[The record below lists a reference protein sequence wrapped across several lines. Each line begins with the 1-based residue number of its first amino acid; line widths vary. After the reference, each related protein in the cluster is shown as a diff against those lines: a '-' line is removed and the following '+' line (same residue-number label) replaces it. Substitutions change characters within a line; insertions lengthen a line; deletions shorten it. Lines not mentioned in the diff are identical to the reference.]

1 MTRHA
6 LPFFLFVL
14 VIAGGVATPA
24 ARAQYGLL
32 NGRWKLASS
41 STETAE
47 RRSAI
52 ERATQDL
59 PSFMQS
65 RARERLEERT
75 SPPKKIR
82 IAVAGD
88 RIELTGRGQTLYL
101 QVGGPA
107 VAVESE
113 GRRGSARATRQ
124 NGNLVITMQ
133 GDNGVRTTTYRP
145 SDDAQ
150 RLVLEVQFT
159 AQRLS
164 TPVRYRVTYK
174 RS

>member
-6 LPFFLFVL
+6 LSFFLFTL
-14 VIAGGVATPA
+14 AFAGGVAGSA
-24 ARAQYGLL
+24 AHAQDELSGT
-32 NGRWKLASS
+32 WKLDSS
-41 STETAE
+41 SAE
-47 RRSAI
+47 ASQRRAAI
-52 ERATQDL
+52 ETSTRDL

-65 RARERLEERT
+65 RARERLDERT
-75 SPPKKIR
+75 TPPKNIR
-82 IAVAGD
+82 IVVAGE
-88 RIELTGRGQTLYL
+88 RVELTGRGQTLFL
-101 QVGGPA
+101 TVGGPA
-107 VAVESE
+107 VPVEFE
-113 GRRGSARATRQ
+113 GRRGSATATRQ

-145 SDDAQ
+145 SEDGQ
-150 RLVLEVQFT
+150 RLVLDVEFT

>member
-6 LPFFLFVL
+6 LPFFLLVL
-14 VIAGGVATPA
+14 VIAGGVASPA

-47 RRSAI
+47 RRAAI
-52 ERATQDL
+52 ETATQDL

-75 SPPKKIR
+75 TPPKKVR
-82 IAVAGD
+82 IVVAGD
-88 RIELTGRGQTLYL
+88 RIELTGSGQTLYL

-145 SDDAQ
+145 SEDAQ
-150 RLVLEVQFT
+150 RLVLDVHFT

>member
-14 VIAGGVATPA
+14 VIAGGVASPA
-24 ARAQYGLL
+24 ARAEYSLL

-41 STETAE
+41 STETAQ
-47 RRSAI
+47 RRAAI
-52 ERATQDL
+52 ETATQEL

-65 RARERLEERT
+65 RARERLDERT

-88 RIELTGRGQTLYL
+88 RIELTGRGQTIYL

-113 GRRGSARATRQ
+113 GRRGSARATLQ
-124 NGNLVITMQ
+124 NGNLVITME

-150 RLVLEVQFT
+150 RLVLDVQFT

>member
-24 ARAQYGLL
+24 ARAQYGLH

-124 NGNLVITMQ
+124 NGNLVITME